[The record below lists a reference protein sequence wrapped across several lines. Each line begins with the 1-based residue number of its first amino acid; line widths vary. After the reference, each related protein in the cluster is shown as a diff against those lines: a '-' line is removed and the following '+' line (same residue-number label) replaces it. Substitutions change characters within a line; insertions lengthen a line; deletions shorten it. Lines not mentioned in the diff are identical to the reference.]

1 MSLPCRWEMSKHS
14 IRAGRWSRSSAF
26 ASASVAFSPASR
38 TIRKRR
44 TWLVRALSR
53 AILTRSNAAPRFGVR
68 ISTLAPRRSES
79 HVSTGASASSGTS
92 EGRWTSLGRKV
103 VAS

>member
-1 MSLPCRWEMSKHS
+1 MSKHS

-26 ASASVAFSPASR
+26 ARARVAFSPASR
-38 TIRKRR
+38 TVLKRR

-53 AILTRSNAAPRFGVR
+53 AIFTRSNAAPLFGVR
-68 ISTLAPRRSES
+68 TSTREPRRSES

-92 EGRWTSLGRKV
+92 SGRWTSLGRNV